1 MGIKYLHNIIKTKCA
16 NSIQSINLKDLYNKT
31 IIIDISIYI
40 FKFAYDGNL
49 IDNFYILLTLFKRYD
64 IYPIFVFDGKP
75 PNEKK
80 SLLIERKIA
89 RLQNENEL
97 NDLELKLLDCKTNK
111 EKKELI
117 TQIEQLKKK
126 IINITVNDFDLV
138 KELIYAFGFD
148 YINADGEADEVCAYY
163 VVNNKAWAC
172 LSDDTDMFLYGC
184 PRVLRQL
191 NLLEESVLLYVHSDI
206 LNELDLTQEEFNEL
220 CIYSGTDYNINKGDK
235 NVLNTLFFQYMNF
248 KQIGVDN
255 NNISLWIN
263 DNKHLIS
270 IDKMDNIDYN
280 KIEDIK
286 NMFNLSN
293 KNNLLK
299 YDSMNLPNN
308 KKHNMNIEK
317 IKLILRNNGFVL
329 IE

>member
-1 MGIKYLHNIIKTKCA
+1 MGIKYLNNIIKTKCA
-16 NSIQSINLKDLYNKT
+16 NSIQSICFKELHNKT

-49 IDNFYILLTLFKRYD
+49 IDNFYILFTLLKRYN
-64 IYPIFVFDGKP
+64 IRPIFVFDGKP

-97 NDLELKLLDCKTNK
+97 NDLEYQLLECNNNK
-111 EKKELI
+111 DKKEI
-117 TQIEQLKKK
+117 ISQIEHLKKK
-126 IINITVNDFDLV
+126 IVNITVNDFDLI
-138 KELIYAFGFD
+138 KELIDAFGFD

-191 NLLEESVLLYVHSDI
+191 NLWNESVLLYIHSEI

-235 NVLNTLFFQYMNF
+235 NILNTLFQQYMNV
-248 KQIGVDN
+248 KQVGGYNDIT
-255 NNISLWIN
+255 LWIKE
-263 DNKHLIS
+263 NKHLIGT
-270 IDKMDNIDYN
+270 DKMEDIDYD
-280 KIEDIK
+280 KIKDIK
-286 NMFNLSN
+286 KMFTLNNINLR
-293 KNNLLK
+293 K
-299 YDSMNLPNN
+299 YNSMNIPSYNRDI
-308 KKHNMNIEK
+308 NIQK
-317 IKLILRNNGFVL
+317 IKLILRNNGFLL
-329 IE
+329 ID

>member
-16 NSIQSINLKDLYNKT
+16 NSIQSISLKELYNKT

-49 IDNFYILLTLFKRYD
+49 IDNFYILFTLLKRYD
-64 IYPIFVFDGKP
+64 IRPIFVFDGKP
-75 PNEKK
+75 PTEKK
-80 SLLIERKIA
+80 SLLIERKIV

-97 NDLELKLLDCKTNK
+97 NDLEYKLLECNNDK
-111 EKKELI
+111 EKKVLVS
-117 TQIEQLKKK
+117 QIEQLKKK
-126 IINITVNDFDLV
+126 IVNITVNDFDRV
-138 KELIYAFGFD
+138 KELIDAFGFE

-184 PRVLRQL
+184 TRVLRQL
-191 NLLEESVLLYVHSDI
+191 NLLDESVLLYIHSEI
-206 LNELDLTQEEFNEL
+206 LNELDLSQEEFNEL
-220 CIYSGTDYNINKGDK
+220 CIHSGTDYNINKGDK
-235 NVLNTLFFQYMNF
+235 NILNTLFYQYKNF
-248 KQIGVDN
+248 KQERLY

-263 DNKHLIS
+263 ENKHLIS
-270 IDKMDNIDYN
+270 TDKMEKIDYD
-280 KIEDIK
+280 KINDIK
-286 NMFNLSN
+286 NMFNLN
-293 KNNLLK
+293 DKNNLQK

-308 KKHNMNIEK
+308 KRVSMDIEK

-329 IE
+329 I